1 MVQEFNHHR
10 EWVAALDKYEK
21 RLIEN
26 PDLRWEGQPRDQH
39 TRMALGLYKLKCF
52 AERMRKDSTAIW
64 TRLEAMDEL
73 RLHLISEHHWTLQDV
88 RRIQDEEDFV
98 FLLHDELQQMKLTEQ
113 EAEPV
118 RQWTDHL
125 GSRGEF
131 QQHYRDCV
139 L

>member
-64 TRLEAMDEL
+64 TRLEAMD
-73 RLHLISEHHWTLQDV
+73 D
-88 RRIQDEEDFV
+88 
-98 FLLHDELQQMKLTEQ
+98 
-113 EAEPV
+113 
-118 RQWTDHL
+118 L
-125 GSRGEF
+125 GSI
-131 QQHYRDCV
+131 
-139 L
+139 